1 MNRTNWFGTFQIRLH
16 SFALAVEIQSG
27 KVYNHTDQG
36 YTEFQ
41 SSCSRCSLHALS
53 FTTITKQVATVLVAI
68 SQIPSNP
75 LQITL
80 SMSTTNTLG
89 MPKYVPKSAP
99 SHGGDPG
106 SHQIHSSLGSYKST
120 HQREWQSVQPFLQ
133 GSCLIVTKLFLP
145 VGESGSPPNT

>member
-41 SSCSRCSLHALS
+41 SSGSRCSLHALS
-53 FTTITKQVATVLVAI
+53 FTTITKQVATVLVAM
-68 SQIPSNP
+68 SQIPSTP

-89 MPKYVPKSAP
+89 MPKYVTKSAP
-99 SHGGDPG
+99 SHGGILVPIKYTVHWAPTSPHTKDNDNQF
-106 SHQIHSSLGSYKST
+106 SHFCTAHA
-120 HQREWQSVQPFLQ
+120 W
-133 GSCLIVTKLFLP
+133 
-145 VGESGSPPNT
+145 